1 MDLRNKVGGDKG
13 RVRHEGEVLV
23 WDEGGVKGPR
33 VTMKEVVVTSHEGGW
48 RWHDQREG
56 DGHEGG
62 GGAATRRR
70 LERRAVAELRR
81 DRGGIVELVRKVM
94 VLQIHHGLWIRMK
107 DFHNEYVFNKG

>member
-1 MDLRNKVGGDKG
+1 MI
-13 RVRHEGEVLV
+13 
-23 WDEGGVKGPR
+23 W
-33 VTMKEVVVTSHEGGW
+33 
-48 RWHDQREG
+48 EG

-94 VLQIHHGLWIRMK
+94 VLQIHHYGL
-107 DFHNEYVFNKG
+107 